1 LKTLGFHII
10 KDFLKMPEKEKKKKI
25 QNEKTFMVGFCDC
38 LQKCP
43 FYNVKFCQKNF
54 LKMKNN

>member
-1 LKTLGFHII
+1 
-10 KDFLKMPEKEKKKKI
+10 MPEKEKKNIKNE
-25 QNEKTFMVGFCDC
+25 QNFMVGFCDC

-43 FYNVKFCQKNF
+43 FYNVNFCHKKM